1 MKFLR
6 LLRRDINLGTVR
18 RLFMY
23 IIPVVIAYMQVSE
36 CNKLYV
42 SFLNDGTLT
51 APATV
56 IDYLMYCT
64 QGMFIFHFD
73 PSQHFVIP
81 IYWFLFFI
89 SISYIIAYYAH
100 DDYEGNG
107 RNIYLAVGNRRSWWN
122 AKCVWC
128 ILSVVVYY
136 IAYLAG
142 IALLTL
148 IKGGKLSLTCN
159 RKFVDIVLSNNAS
172 ALSIKEIMIIMVLL
186 PLLIVSGICLV
197 QMFMGFIVTPI
208 ASFAIISGVYVV
220 SAYYTVW
227 WLPGNYTM
235 WLRSSLINEEG
246 VRPVSGIVYGF
257 IMMFMAWYGG
267 RSYFE
272 NADVM

>member
-1 MKFLR
+1 
-6 LLRRDINLGTVR
+6 
-18 RLFMY
+18 MY

-122 AKCVWC
+122 AKCV
-128 ILSVVVYY
+128 
-136 IAYLAG
+136 
-142 IALLTL
+142 
-148 IKGGKLSLTCN
+148 CN

-257 IMMFMAWYGG
+257 IMMFIAWYGG